1 MDQNT
6 RLSALTKGA
15 ILMALYFIGGFLGV
29 NSSFNDN
36 GAEIILV
43 WPPAAIA
50 VAAFLV
56 LGYRFWPGVFLGAVI
71 LSSITYPSWIFAV
84 FSGLGSVFGAL
95 SCCFLL
101 QRLTTFNVKLNR
113 AEDIVA
119 LLVFSALGA
128 VLTAAFNAASLGIL
142 GSIDWDTFGG
152 VWFRWWVQNTIG
164 LWTLTPLLLSF
175 TIQRDKL
182 KCKMGRTIELSVCM
196 SLLLVGTVISFNS
209 WYFYGLKSYPL
220 AYLPYPFLVW
230 AALRFEQR
238 GASVGVT
245 LVSALAIWGVLE
257 GKGPFQSEVLVE
269 SLMLLGAY
277 LGFLSVSVY
286 ILASTAAH
294 RRLASEALE
303 ASEFRLRSTLESI
316 REGII
321 TLKPS
326 AVIESINLGGN
337 QIFNFSEGELNG
349 RKFDI
354 LLSEASRDEFG
365 GYWNRVFESDAKPP
379 AKQHNG
385 LDLEL
390 RGVRRDGAAF
400 PLEVSLN
407 RVQFGDEPRVIVVI
421 RDITF
426 RKRLEEKLAHSQKME
441 AIGRLAGGI
450 AHGFNNL
457 LQVIFGYC
465 NLALGKV
472 KDGIAYAEASQIEQI
487 SNAASRA
494 AVMTNQL
501 LTFSRKSLVRS
512 MQVNLSQLA
521 QSMESTL
528 RRFLGAGITFEIR
541 LDPDIEVINADPN
554 QIEQVILNLVSNACD
569 AMPHGGLLTISAI
582 SARNNTVEAVRDP
595 DQLWIAAPN
604 KRTWNHVALEIQ
616 DTGCGMSSDVLAHAF
631 EPFFTTKEIGKG
643 TGLGLSTVF
652 GIVQE
657 FDGDIQVTS
666 SVGHGSRFRLC
677 FPVDLNPIQ
686 EPVQTPL
693 EKEPELDGDGRE
705 TILLVE
711 DEDMVRDML
720 KEVLLMHGYEV
731 HVAEH
736 GKEALQLYKEQD
748 GQFDLVLTDVVMPM
762 MNGREL
768 AEAILKISPNQ
779 SILYLSGYSDGDI
792 LRHGLLESNSAFLQ
806 KPFRTETLLAKLR
819 EMLDK
824 KSEGDIE

>member
-1 MDQNT
+1 
-6 RLSALTKGA
+6 
-15 ILMALYFIGGFLGV
+15 
-29 NSSFNDN
+29 
-36 GAEIILV
+36 
-43 WPPAAIA
+43 
-50 VAAFLV
+50 
-56 LGYRFWPGVFLGAVI
+56 
-71 LSSITYPSWIFAV
+71 
-84 FSGLGSVFGAL
+84 
-95 SCCFLL
+95 
-101 QRLTTFNVKLNR
+101 
-113 AEDIVA
+113 
-119 LLVFSALGA
+119 
-128 VLTAAFNAASLGIL
+128 
-142 GSIDWDTFGG
+142 
-152 VWFRWWVQNTIG
+152 
-164 LWTLTPLLLSF
+164 
-175 TIQRDKL
+175 
-182 KCKMGRTIELSVCM
+182 
-196 SLLLVGTVISFNS
+196 
-209 WYFYGLKSYPL
+209 
-220 AYLPYPFLVW
+220 
-230 AALRFEQR
+230 
-238 GASVGVT
+238 
-245 LVSALAIWGVLE
+245 
-257 GKGPFQSEVLVE
+257 
-269 SLMLLGAY
+269 
-277 LGFLSVSVY
+277 
-286 ILASTAAH
+286 
-294 RRLASEALE
+294 
-303 ASEFRLRSTLESI
+303 
-316 REGII
+316 
-321 TLKPS
+321 
-326 AVIESINLGGN
+326 
-337 QIFNFSEGELNG
+337 
-349 RKFDI
+349 
-354 LLSEASRDEFG
+354 
-365 GYWNRVFESDAKPP
+365 
-379 AKQHNG
+379 
-385 LDLEL
+385 
-390 RGVRRDGAAF
+390 
-400 PLEVSLN
+400 
-407 RVQFGDEPRVIVVI
+407 
-421 RDITF
+421 
-426 RKRLEEKLAHSQKME
+426 
-441 AIGRLAGGI
+441 
-450 AHGFNNL
+450 
-457 LQVIFGYC
+457 
-465 NLALGKV
+465 
-472 KDGIAYAEASQIEQI
+472 
-487 SNAASRA
+487 
-494 AVMTNQL
+494 
-501 LTFSRKSLVRS
+501 
-512 MQVNLSQLA
+512 
-521 QSMESTL
+521 MESTL

-779 SILYLSGYSDGDI
+779 SILYLSGYSDGDM